1 MNLEY
6 IPQLLF
12 CKNKESTNSIQICVQ
27 QTQKIMRAKNAENLT
42 EGIVVSKMD
51 GLFEPRKYN
60 NERYVNRVS
69 GDRVLGENH
78 IPYSPEF

>member
-1 MNLEY
+1 
-6 IPQLLF
+6 
-12 CKNKESTNSIQICVQ
+12 
-27 QTQKIMRAKNAENLT
+27 MRAKNAENLT

-60 NERYVNRVS
+60 NERYVNRGS
-69 GDRVLGENH
+69 GDRVPGENH